1 MNSQTRREFLVGTAA
16 VIAASATSSVY
27 GQDQTAAQQTPNM
40 PKRNPWLTDS
50 VYPTSHFNPGA
61 TDSVL
66 IAGPRKGKKLVQGI
80 DAKVL
85 SNVMV
90 SNPTVKRIGSD
101 TVGFASGAFGIRKI
115 LLTGTQ
121 LESISYTPYPG
132 MEQAAA
138 KADEKSVNA
147 VLADFNAA
155 ATAKDEGK
163 MLAAT
168 TRMEQ
173 LGLNLQNGS
182 NGAYN
187 MFDSDGFHYCVFGGT
202 KVLKSTDG
210 NSVRGAVRVVKV
222 MDVTAATPPRHAKAV
237 SKIIAMNMTYD
248 GYIAATAPNAIVVL
262 DRDLNVKS
270 FLPFENETIENGM
283 VIDEDN
289 GIYVVTSR
297 QMRKIRWTGRG
308 LSIDERDGA
317 WNSGYDWLPNGGS
330 AVAAVPTSS
339 GAGTTPTLMGFGD
352 DPHKLVVILDAV
364 QGAPHLVAF
373 WRDRIPYDFIEKP
386 FTKTK
391 RVADQIRIDISQVTV
406 EPSPNV
412 LGYGVAVMNGTYPKP
427 LEFTGFSNTFIAGV
441 TRAAP
446 LGIQKFMWNTKTSQ
460 FDKAWINR
468 DVDNSDIM
476 LPVVSAATGLMY
488 CASKQNGNY
497 EYVGLDWMTGELR
510 ESWVFPDDS
519 RVWNAYGGITTVLEN
534 GDLLIGGMFGI
545 KRVVAS

>member
-1 MNSQTRREFLVGTAA
+1 
-16 VIAASATSSVY
+16 
-27 GQDQTAAQQTPNM
+27 M
-40 PKRNPWLTDS
+40 PERNPWLTDS

-66 IAGPRKGKKLVQGI
+66 LAGPRKGKKLVQGI

-90 SNPTVKRIGSD
+90 SNPTVKKIGSD

-121 LESISYTPYPG
+121 LESISFTPYPG

-147 VLADFNAA
+147 VLTDFNAA
-155 ATAKDEGK
+155 ATAKDEAK

-168 TRMEQ
+168 TRMGQ
-173 LGLNLQNGS
+173 LGVNLQNGT

-187 MFDSDGFHYCVFGGT
+187 MFDSDGFHYCVFGGS

-210 NSVRGAVRVVKV
+210 NSVSGAVRVVKV
-222 MDVTAATPPRHAKAV
+222 TDVAAATPPKHAKAV
-237 SKIIAMNMTYD
+237 SKIIALNMTYD
-248 GYIAATAPNAIVVL
+248 GHIVAAAPDAMVVL
-262 DRDLNVKS
+262 DRDLNLKS
-270 FLPFENETIENGM
+270 FMPFENETVESGI
-283 VIDEDN
+283 VLDEKN

-297 QMRKIRWTGRG
+297 RMLKIVWTGKG
-308 LSIDERDGA
+308 LSIDARDGS
-317 WNSGYDWLPNGGS
+317 WESGYDWTPNGGS
-330 AVAAVPTSS
+330 AVAAVPTAS

-427 LEFTGFSNTFIAGV
+427 LEIPGFPNAFAAGV
-441 TRAAP
+441 TRPAP
-446 LGIQKFMWNTKTSQ
+446 LGIQKFVWNPKTFQ
-460 FDKAWINR
+460 FDKGWINR
-468 DVDNSDIM
+468 KVDNSDTVV
-476 LPVVSAATGLMY
+476 PVVSAATGLMY

-497 EYVGLDWMTGELR
+497 EYVGLDWMTGEVQER
-510 ESWVFPDDS
+510 WVFPDDS

-545 KRVVAS
+545 KRIVAG